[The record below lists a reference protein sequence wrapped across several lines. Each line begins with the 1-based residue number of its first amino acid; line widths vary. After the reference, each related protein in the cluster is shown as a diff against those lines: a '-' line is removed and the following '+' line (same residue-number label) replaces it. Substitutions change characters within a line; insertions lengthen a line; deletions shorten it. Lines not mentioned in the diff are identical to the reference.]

1 MTPAQLAVLLIA
13 AATELK
19 AAGMTLEKDPSENF
33 SDLAT
38 LISIAYAENEAGM
51 NIGTGQSTLVDEE
64 GKREVSFGPFQINE
78 FWYKDRADSGD
89 TTVVNNEFT
98 KVFDNASRDD
108 MKTLLQDPKN
118 SALAAIIV
126 ANSNNGYENWTT
138 YNKDVYGIQK
148 QDFDSKYW
156 ATGFRTATAE
166 LYKIDIPETKI
177 DIMEPE
183 DTQPTEQTQP
193 SLGMERRREGYAQR
207 EMSRFNKAVTR
218 IAKLVNPSDPEN
230 PETIRQI
237 QLSLSD
243 ISMEELPQP
252 QRSNYQEVDKVVM
265 NFVAEVGRQKAG
277 VK

>member
-1 MTPAQLAVLLIA
+1 
-13 AATELK
+13 
-19 AAGMTLEKDPSENF
+19 
-33 SDLAT
+33 
-38 LISIAYAENEAGM
+38 
-51 NIGTGQSTLVDEE
+51 
-64 GKREVSFGPFQINE
+64 
-78 FWYKDRADSGD
+78 
-89 TTVVNNEFT
+89 
-98 KVFDNASRDD
+98 
-108 MKTLLQDPKN
+108 
-118 SALAAIIV
+118 
-126 ANSNNGYENWTT
+126 
-138 YNKDVYGIQK
+138 
-148 QDFDSKYW
+148 
-156 ATGFRTATAE
+156 
-166 LYKIDIPETKI
+166 
-177 DIMEPE
+177 MEPE

>member
-1 MTPAQLAVLLIA
+1 MTPAQLAALLIV

-51 NIGTGQSTLVDEE
+51 NIGTGQSTLVDEK
-64 GKREVSFGPFQINE
+64 GRREVSFGPFQINE

-118 SALAAIIV
+118 SAIAAIIV

-138 YNKDVYGIQK
+138 YNKDVYGIKK

-207 EMSRFNKAVTR
+207 EMSNFNRSVAR
-218 IAKLVNPSDPEN
+218 IAKQVNPSDPEN

-237 QLSLSD
+237 QLILSE
-243 ISMEELPQP
+243 ISEEDLPQP